1 MLLWG
6 IVTIGQG
13 LVQNQA
19 GLIAMRLLLGLFEAG
34 FFPGCVYL
42 ISMSEA
48 SPKTGQ
54 PLLY

>member
-6 IVTIGQG
+6 IATIGQG

-42 ISMSEA
+42 ISM
-48 SPKTGQ
+48 
-54 PLLY
+54 